1 MSSDA
6 LERAVARLQNLTS
19 ISLPTDY
26 PRPSGGQR
34 LVEAAQLVELSEQTS
49 LGLLKLALY
58 NENFGEEDEELGLAS
73 GTSAFHLLLA
83 AFAVLL
89 HRYTGDTDLVIGSS
103 SASARDPLVLRLSVD
118 PSDPFWAVVRKVQQ
132 VEKEAE
138 VDSVPYESIVKALGK
153 DKDDTTRPLFRV
165 RFFDETDEHNE
176 NLVRSTSLT
185 SDLTIFVARSAASS
199 RASLAPR
206 ISLRI
211 IYNSLLFTSARIGY
225 IVDQLSV
232 LLRKVASN
240 PLLPVGS
247 VPLLTPKQRVTLP
260 NPTADLN
267 WCDFKG
273 AITDIFSRNARQ
285 WPDRPCVVQSIPSAD
300 LGHIQEK
307 QIFSYGAIRRAS
319 NILAHHLIQ
328 GGVRREDVVMV
339 YAHRSVDL
347 VVAVMAVLK
356 AGATFSVIGA
366 SHEHERSAP

>member
-1 MSSDA
+1 MSKDSFNSCSQRTCFRWIGRLYCTSDQSVSGGQRLKRKTRLVTCPARFAKSSHLVLVLPGRSPDSISSPTNIASARKGEIMSSDA

-138 VDSVPYESIVKALGK
+138 VVGRQREGERKRKA
-153 DKDDTTRPLFRV
+153 
-165 RFFDETDEHNE
+165 
-176 NLVRSTSLT
+176 
-185 SDLTIFVARSAASS
+185 AAVNKSKGG
-199 RASLAPR
+199 
-206 ISLRI
+206 
-211 IYNSLLFTSARIGY
+211 SAREKELEGKAAEVRQRRTTVAEFLKEF
-225 IVDQLSV
+225 VD
-232 LLRKVASN
+232 
-240 PLLPVGS
+240 G
-247 VPLLTPKQRVTLP
+247 
-260 NPTADLN
+260 
-267 WCDFKG
+267 
-273 AITDIFSRNARQ
+273 
-285 WPDRPCVVQSIPSAD
+285 
-300 LGHIQEK
+300 
-307 QIFSYGAIRRAS
+307 
-319 NILAHHLIQ
+319 
-328 GGVRREDVVMV
+328 
-339 YAHRSVDL
+339 
-347 VVAVMAVLK
+347 
-356 AGATFSVIGA
+356 
-366 SHEHERSAP
+366 